1 MKTCVHPPHPA
12 NRWLFWL
19 ILLGGLCASV
29 AAHAQLGFTQTGE
42 ASFYADRFHG
52 KKTASGV
59 RYDKTALSAA
69 HRELPFGTRIRV
81 QNLDNGKSVVVTVND
96 RGPWRSHRI
105 LDLSRAAA
113 TQLDMLQA
121 GTANIKLVVIGD
133 GSSTEPPKEDP
144 VATTEKTPAPVP
156 DKRVD
161 AKPEPKPEPTRKP
174 EPTTKPDPKPQ
185 TPATEKPADTKPATK
200 PPVTEKPPQKQP
212 TTTKPEPAATAKPKP
227 FSAPGTWNMYGD
239 KVVPQGWG
247 VQLGAFSSQE
257 KAVAYCEEVKAKG
270 YQRLFIQQIAS
281 AGGHTYKVLLG
292 AYDTADLA
300 RAAVTEIKAKGLSGF
315 PAQHLDK

>member
-1 MKTCVHPPHPA
+1 
-12 NRWLFWL
+12 
-19 ILLGGLCASV
+19 
-29 AAHAQLGFTQTGE
+29 
-42 ASFYADRFHG
+42 
-52 KKTASGV
+52 V

-144 VATTEKTPAPVP
+144 VATTEKTPAQVP
-156 DKRVD
+156 DKRVE
-161 AKPEPKPEPTRKP
+161 AKQDPKPEPARKP
-174 EPTTKPDPKPQ
+174 ETPKADPKPQ

-200 PPVTEKPPQKQP
+200 PPVTDKTPQKQP
-212 TTTKPEPAATAKPKP
+212 TTTKPEPAANAKP

-239 KVVPQGWG
+239 KVAPKGWG